1 MNAKGIFYVFALVSD
16 LARSKS
22 FYGDK
27 VGWTLTTDETRVAG
41 FAFGTGYL
49 VLHVDERRADQ
60 RRYGGGM
67 NVAVQVEDAAAERAR
82 LEKLGV
88 PVSMLMD
95 QPWGERNFNFTDP
108 DGYVWLVAQLQ
119 PRPQ

>member
-1 MNAKGIFYVFALVSD
+1 VKATGIFYVLALVSD
-16 LARSKS
+16 LARSKA

-27 VGWTLTTDETRVAG
+27 IGWKLTTDETRVAG
-41 FAFGTGYL
+41 FAFGAGYL
-49 VLHVDERRADQ
+49 VLHVDERRGDQ

-67 NVAVQVEDAAAERAR
+67 NVAVQVEDAAVERAR

-88 PVSMLMD
+88 PVSALMD

-108 DGYVWLVAQLQ
+108 DGYVWLVGQ
-119 PRPQ
+119 PLRRPH